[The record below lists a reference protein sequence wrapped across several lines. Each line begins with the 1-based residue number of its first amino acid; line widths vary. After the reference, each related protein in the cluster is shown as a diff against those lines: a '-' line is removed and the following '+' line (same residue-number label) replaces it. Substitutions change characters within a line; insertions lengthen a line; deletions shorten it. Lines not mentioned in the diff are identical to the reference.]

1 MASVQVAWLSDLSPR
16 IIIHRGWAL
25 PCLPEG
31 TRHGAPCGGLVT
43 RFRMPVQCAA
53 VRDT

>member
-16 IIIHRGWAL
+16 IIIHRGWAV

-31 TRHGAPCGGLVT
+31 TRHGAPCGGWS
-43 RFRMPVQCAA
+43 RASGCRYNAQQ
-53 VRDT
+53 